1 MESTI
6 IGIIFLWKV
15 FTLCRVTLT
24 TSMADSVMVTV
35 IKIVIQ
41 VTVIIM
47 IHFAICNVFD
57 SPDLQI
63 FIFLL
68 IRIIEG

>member
-1 MESTI
+1 MKPTVVW
-6 IGIIFLWKV
+6 IIFQWKV
-15 FTLCRVTLT
+15 STLRWVTLT